1 MNISDC
7 CGAETKVVTRVDH
20 PHVYDDM
27 YELLIPVRICTK
39 CGRVLEEK
47 PLESRRNDEVQ

>member
-47 PLESRRNDEVQ
+47 PLESRRNDEVH